1 MDYASVAKKILQRV
15 GGKENV
21 ISLVHCMTRLRFT
34 LKDESIVDDEA
45 VKKTKGV
52 MGVMKK
58 AGQYQIIIGN
68 DVANVYAELNKLGN
82 FSSEAPK
89 KAPEKKEKKNVVS
102 MLMDTISGIMAPV
115 IPAIIGAAMIK
126 VLLTLLPMIG
136 VLSTEG
142 DTYNLLSVMG
152 DGAFFFMPVLIA
164 ISASKKFG
172 TNMYYAASIALIM
185 LHPNF
190 ISLMS
195 EANEAGEIVKFL
207 GFIPVTYASYSYSVI
222 PIILAVWS
230 LKYVEKLVDKITPVV
245 TKNFL
250 KPMLVVL
257 IEAPIALIVLGPL
270 GAIFGNVLSDA
281 VYFVHDKLGFI
292 AIGIVAGI
300 YPFVVMA
307 GMHHAFTPIKLG
319 MIATTGY
326 ENFICIGELCSNM
339 AQGAAALAV
348 SIKSKNK
355 DFKQI
360 AGSSAF
366 SALFAGITEPALYGV
381 TLRLKRPMLGA
392 CIGAAVGGLF
402 GGFFQMKCFG
412 IATPAI
418 VTIVQYVEEDR
429 ASSLLIA
436 ALTILLTVVVTFIA
450 TMIIG
455 FEDIVDEDDDLDEV
469 TMEADVKEEALE
481 EKLLEEGEEIHVS
494 SPMQG
499 ECIPLEEVK
508 DATFSQG
515 ILGKGTAVIPE
526 KGEVRAPFDGR
537 IDVMFETG
545 HAVGMTSED
554 GVELLIHV
562 GMDTVNLEGKYF
574 YPKKASG
581 DKVKK
586 GEVILEFDKDEIV
599 KAGYDITTPII
610 VSNTDKFKDVEAD
623 VTGPVKELDEIL
635 VIK

>member
-1 MDYASVAKKILQRV
+1 MDYESVAKKILQRV

-21 ISLVHCMTRLRFT
+21 LNLVHCMTRLRFT

-58 AGQYQIIIGN
+58 SGQYQIIIGN
-68 DVANVYAELNKLGN
+68 DVANVFAELNKLGN
-82 FSSEAPK
+82 FSNEAPQ
-89 KAPEKKEKKNVVS
+89 KAPVKKEKQNVFS

-126 VLLTLLPMIG
+126 VLLTLLPMLHILDTSG
-136 VLSTEG
+136 N
-142 DTYNLLSVMG
+142 TYNLLSVMG

-164 ISASKKFG
+164 ISAAKKFG
-172 TNMYYAASIALIM
+172 TNTYYAASIALIM

-190 ISLMS
+190 ISMMS
-195 EANEAGEIVKFL
+195 EANEAGETIRFL
-207 GFIPVTYASYSYSVI
+207 GFLPVTYASYAYSVI

-230 LKYVEKLVDKITPVV
+230 LKYVEKLADKITPVV

-270 GAIFGNVLSDA
+270 GAICGNVLSDV
-281 VYFVHDKLGFI
+281 VYAVHDKLGFI

-319 MIATTGY
+319 VIAATGY

-429 ASSLLIA
+429 AASLLIA
-436 ALTILLTVVVTFIA
+436 AATILLTVVVTFIA

-455 FEDIVDEDDDLDEV
+455 FEDIVDEDEDEIQV
-469 TMEADVKEEALE
+469 PDVSAERKEAADITVA
-481 EKLLEEGEEIHVS
+481 
-494 SPMQG
+494 SPLSG
-499 ECIPLEEVK
+499 KAVPLSEVK
-508 DATFSQG
+508 DATFAQE
-515 ILGKGTAVIPE
+515 ILGKGAAILPDQGV
-526 KGEVRAPFDGR
+526 VYAPFNGK

-545 HAVGMTSED
+545 HAVGLTADS

-574 YPKKASG
+574 YPKKATG
-581 DKVKK
+581 DSVKK
-586 GEVILEFDKDEIV
+586 GDILLEFDMDEIV
-599 KAGYDITTPII
+599 NAGYDITTPVI
-610 VSNTDKFKDVEAD
+610 VSNTEKYTDIVSL
-623 VTGPVKELDEIL
+623 KEGKTAMLEDLLKIR
-635 VIK
+635 

>member
-207 GFIPVTYASYSYSVI
+207 GFIPVTYA
-222 PIILAVWS
+222 
-230 LKYVEKLVDKITPVV
+230 
-245 TKNFL
+245 
-250 KPMLVVL
+250 
-257 IEAPIALIVLGPL
+257 
-270 GAIFGNVLSDA
+270 
-281 VYFVHDKLGFI
+281 
-292 AIGIVAGI
+292 
-300 YPFVVMA
+300 
-307 GMHHAFTPIKLG
+307 
-319 MIATTGY
+319 
-326 ENFICIGELCSNM
+326 
-339 AQGAAALAV
+339 
-348 SIKSKNK
+348 
-355 DFKQI
+355 
-360 AGSSAF
+360 
-366 SALFAGITEPALYGV
+366 
-381 TLRLKRPMLGA
+381 
-392 CIGAAVGGLF
+392 
-402 GGFFQMKCFG
+402 
-412 IATPAI
+412 
-418 VTIVQYVEEDR
+418 
-429 ASSLLIA
+429 
-436 ALTILLTVVVTFIA
+436 
-450 TMIIG
+450 
-455 FEDIVDEDDDLDEV
+455 
-469 TMEADVKEEALE
+469 
-481 EKLLEEGEEIHVS
+481 
-494 SPMQG
+494 
-499 ECIPLEEVK
+499 
-508 DATFSQG
+508 
-515 ILGKGTAVIPE
+515 
-526 KGEVRAPFDGR
+526 
-537 IDVMFETG
+537 
-545 HAVGMTSED
+545 
-554 GVELLIHV
+554 
-562 GMDTVNLEGKYF
+562 
-574 YPKKASG
+574 
-581 DKVKK
+581 
-586 GEVILEFDKDEIV
+586 
-599 KAGYDITTPII
+599 
-610 VSNTDKFKDVEAD
+610 
-623 VTGPVKELDEIL
+623 
-635 VIK
+635 

>member
-1 MDYASVAKKILQRV
+1 MDYESTAKKILQRI
-15 GGKENV
+15 GGRDNV

-34 LKDESIVDDEA
+34 LKDESLADDEA

-52 MGVMKK
+52 MGIMKK

-68 DVANVYAELNKLGN
+68 DVGMVFAELNKLGN
-82 FSSEAPK
+82 FSSETPA
-89 KAPEKKEKKNVVS
+89 KAAKPKEKQNPFS

-136 VLSTEG
+136 ILSSEG
-142 DTYNLLSVMG
+142 NTYNLLSVMG

-172 TNMYYAASIALIM
+172 TNTYYAASIALIM

-190 ISLMS
+190 ISLMDT
-195 EANEAGEIVKFL
+195 AHEAGETVKFL
-207 GFIPVTYASYSYSVI
+207 GGIPVSYASYSYSVI

-230 LKYVEKLVDKITPVV
+230 LRYVEKLADRITPVV

-250 KPMLVVL
+250 KPMVVVL

-270 GAIFGNVLSDA
+270 GAICGNVLSDV
-281 VYFVHDKLGFI
+281 VYAIHDKLGFI
-292 AIGIVAGI
+292 AIGIVAGV

-339 AQGAAALAV
+339 AQGAASLAV
-348 SIKSKNK
+348 SIRSKNK

-392 CIGAAVGGLF
+392 CIGAAAGGLF

-418 VTIVQYVEEDR
+418 VTIVQYVEEGR
-429 ASSLLIA
+429 PSSLLIA
-436 ALTILLTVVVTFIA
+436 ALTILLTVVVTFAA
-450 TMIIG
+450 TLIIG
-455 FEDIVDEDDDLDEV
+455 FEDIKDEEEDEGDTSLPSSV
-469 TMEADVKEEALE
+469 NTASPAPLPK
-481 EKLLEEGEEIHVS
+481 GEEIIVS
-494 SPMQG
+494 SPAEG
-499 ECIPLEEVK
+499 KCIPLSHVK
-508 DATFSQG
+508 DATFAQG
-515 ILGKGTAVIPE
+515 ILGKGAAVIPS
-526 KGEVRAPFDGR
+526 KGIIQSPFDGTV
-537 IDVMFETG
+537 DVMFETG
-545 HAVGMTSED
+545 HAVGLTSES

-574 YPKKASG
+574 TPRKATG

-586 GEVILEFDKDEIV
+586 GEIILEFDAPEIQ
-599 KAGYDITTPII
+599 KAGYDITTPVI
-610 VSNTDKFKDVEAD
+610 VSNSDKYAD
-623 VTGPVKELDEIL
+623 VRSIESDSVKMGDTLLRIR
-635 VIK
+635 